1 MPTFDAFASTVRE
14 RAPGLAVVLG
24 SGLGSVPHRFQEL
37 AAVSFADVPGLT
49 APSVHGHSGKISCGL
64 CAGAPIVVFR
74 GRLHYYEG
82 HSWDRVAGPIRLAA
96 ELGVKSLLLTN
107 AAGGIHESLCPGD
120 LMLLR
125 GHLFLQRSLSV
136 GQVGNLSIRDRL
148 ETCPTLPPYSQRLT
162 ELIQQIERE
171 RNREL
176 LAGIYAAL
184 TGPCYETP
192 AEIRALRAMGADAV
206 GMSTAFEAE
215 TAAGLGMEVAAISC
229 ITNKAA
235 GLTASVLDHKE
246 VLANA
251 SRPAERISEI
261 LETLATRMG

>member
-1 MPTFDAFASTVRE
+1 MQAFETFVATVRAN
-14 RAPGLAVVLG
+14 APRLAVVLG
-24 SGLGSVPHRFQEL
+24 SGLGAVPHRFQEL
-37 AAVSFADVPGLT
+37 AAVSFAQVPGLV
-49 APSVHGHSGKISCGL
+49 APSVHGHSGTISCGRVDGTSIL
-64 CAGAPIVVFR
+64 VFR
-74 GRLHYYEG
+74 GRLHSYEG

-96 ELGVKSLLLTN
+96 EFGIKTLLLTN
-107 AAGGIHESLCPGD
+107 AAGGIHESLWPGD

-125 GHLFLQRSLSV
+125 GHLFLQRPN
-136 GQVGNLSIRDRL
+136 GWKDPPRTQ
-148 ETCPTLPPYSQRLT
+148 PYSSQLID
-162 ELIQQIERE
+162 LIQQIERE
-171 RNREL
+171 QNREL
-176 LAGIYAAL
+176 LAGIYAAV

-235 GLTASVLDHKE
+235 GLTAGVLDHKE

-251 SRPAERISEI
+251 SRPAQRISEI
-261 LETLATRMG
+261 LETLVTHTG

>member
-1 MPTFDAFASTVRE
+1 MHPFVTFAATVRA
-14 RAPGLAVVLG
+14 RGPRLAVVLG
-24 SGLGSVPHRFQEL
+24 SGLGAVPHRFAEI
-37 AAVSFADVPGLT
+37 AAVPFADVPGLA

-64 CAGAPIVVFR
+64 CAGTPILVFR

-82 HSWDRVAGPIRLAA
+82 HSWNRVAGPIRLAA
-96 ELGVKSLLLTN
+96 ELGVKTLLLTN
-107 AAGGIHESLCPGD
+107 AAGGIHESLWPGE

-125 GHLFLQRSLSV
+125 GDVFLQRPN
-136 GQVGNLSIRDRL
+136 GWRDPPRTRVYSSRL
-148 ETCPTLPPYSQRLT
+148 ID
-162 ELIQQIERE
+162 LIQQIERDQ
-171 RNREL
+171 NREL
-176 LAGIYAAL
+176 MAGIYAAL

-215 TAAGLGMEVAAISC
+215 TAAGLSIEVAAISC

-235 GLTASVLDHKE
+235 GLTAGVLDHKE

-261 LETLATRMG
+261 LETLVTRMG